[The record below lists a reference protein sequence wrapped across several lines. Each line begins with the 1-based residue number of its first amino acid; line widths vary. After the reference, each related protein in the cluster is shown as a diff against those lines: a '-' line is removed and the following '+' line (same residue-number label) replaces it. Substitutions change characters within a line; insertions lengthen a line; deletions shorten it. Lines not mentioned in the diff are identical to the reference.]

1 MSLKSKFLTLPMKEQ
16 IYISIILLT
25 SYSLLTILLLTCSFC
40 YEILQED
47 FKRKKLYFYD
57 RYKD

>member
-25 SYSLLTILLLTCSFC
+25 LYSLLTILLLTCSFC

-47 FKRKKLYFYD
+47 FKRKKIIFL
-57 RYKD
+57 